1 MKALPILKR
10 VKNAVNKACKGESDF
25 VKEYFESIIIS
36 TFNTLEN
43 DKYDEHTSTENLN
56 YALAINLEDC
66 FSDLLVEAREKAHE
80 REQRKAEEE
89 KERRYMIECGKKE
102 ITFYNALVNDWK
114 SSYFNSDFEQIVK
127 WFKIRGC
134 DVNNDTLDEYDTTTP
149 NGEKEHR
156 KQVDI
161 LGTFCGFTLQEIN
174 GETEIGY
181 IWVFNNYNDELYF
194 DDKGEVQL
202 WQR

>member
-1 MKALPILKR
+1 MTQETAIMR
-10 VKNAVNKACKGESDF
+10 IRNAVNEACKGESEF
-25 VKEYFESIIIS
+25 VKNYFFDITLS

-43 DKYDEHTSTENLN
+43 DKHDRHADWENLN
-56 YALAINLEDC
+56 YAIAINLEDC
-66 FSDLLVEAREKAHE
+66 YSDLLVEAREKAHE
-80 REQRKAEEE
+80 KEQREAEEE

-102 ITFYNALVNDWK
+102 IAFYNTLVVDWQ

-127 WFKIRGC
+127 WFELRGC
-134 DVNNDTLDEYDTTTP
+134 DINKDTLDEYDTTAP
-149 NGEKEHR
+149 NGEKQHR

-181 IWVFNNYNDELYF
+181 IWVFDDYNDELYI